1 VAAKIY
7 QEGQSRISAALQL
20 SDLVRDRPIFDGVAH
35 APGQPFAC
43 NFKIAMLAAG
53 RVVRWTVGSIAA
65 SSALM
70 TDGLW

>member
-1 VAAKIY
+1 M
-7 QEGQSRISAALQL
+7 
-20 SDLVRDRPIFDGVAH
+20 IFDGVAH